1 MTHQRTDYE
10 AFIAESNENRRAVR
24 QRELIIEVTEAIYA
38 EMERSHV
45 TKGQL
50 AARLGRTP
58 AFVTQILNGGRNL
71 TLKTIAD
78 VAVALGVNVRLRL
91 EPVSVQRELP
101 AAGEERR
108 VRYAAKKWGKKLPVC
123 EGVTAMGERCR
134 LEARRESKFC
144 RLHGDKSG
152 GAE

>member
-38 EMERSHV
+38 EMERSHI

-78 VAVALGVNVRLRL
+78 VADALGVNVRLRL

-101 AAGEERR
+101 TASE
-108 VRYAAKKWGKKLPVC
+108 VLGKVLPFD
-123 EGVTAMGERCR
+123 
-134 LEARRESKFC
+134 ARRKTWNVVRGPEEPVLDSAGSAC
-144 RLHGDKSG
+144 
-152 GAE
+152 AEAL

>member
-1 MTHQRTDYE
+1 MKVGDKCRSGRHIIR
-10 AFIAESNENRRAVR
+10 AEGDIFYSTRG
-24 QRELIIEVTEAIYA
+24 
-38 EMERSHV
+38 
-45 TKGQL
+45 KGQCNQCL
-50 AARLGRTP
+50 HEREAAWN
-58 AFVTQILNGGRNL
+58 A
-71 TLKTIAD
+71 
-78 VAVALGVNVRLRL
+78 
-91 EPVSVQRELP
+91 
-101 AAGEERR
+101 ERR